1 MKVCEAMV
9 KCLEAEGV
17 PVIFGYPGAAICPF
31 YDALSRSSIRHILVR
46 TEQSAAHAAS
56 GFSRISGRCGVCSA
70 TSGPGATN
78 LISGIA
84 AAYMD
89 SIPLVILTGQVD
101 SRLLGR
107 DVFQEADITGAV
119 EPFIKH
125 SYLVKNEKEIC
136 RIIKEAFYIAQSGRP
151 GPVLVDVPMDV
162 QGRETRFDY
171 PKKAEI
177 RSYKPSSKGHPGQI
191 RRAAEAIAHADRP
204 LLLAGG
210 GVFGS
215 GAGKV
220 LEEFLSKAKM
230 PAVHTMMGI
239 GALPEGYPLNLGM
252 VGVHGVRAANLAIG
266 RADLLLLAGTRI
278 ADRSVP
284 DPSLLAKDKKVIHMD
299 IDPAEIGKN
308 VEATIP
314 IVGDLRLI
322 LEQLLEEIQPISFPD
337 WERETEVY
345 RKAPLTLPL
354 TGHFVSP
361 HLLLKELFRRMEPG
375 AVFCADVGQNQIW
388 AARMFRLPGG
398 RFLTSGGMGTMG
410 YAIPA
415 ALGAKAAAP
424 ERQVI
429 AACGDGAFQ
438 MSMMEL
444 ATMVQHN
451 LPVKLIVFANS
462 RLGMVRELQER
473 EYGRTQAV
481 NLDGSPDFVKL
492 AGAYGIPAFRAEDN
506 GGIPGA
512 LDLFFAEKGPVLL
525 EVRVDPEEPTLP
537 RDYYE

>member
-9 KCLEAEGV
+9 KCLEAQGIS
-17 PVIFGYPGAAICPF
+17 VIFGYPGAAICPF

-56 GFSRISGRCGVCSA
+56 GYSRISGKCGVCSA

-89 SIPLVILTGQVD
+89 SIPMVILTGQVS

-136 RIIKEAFYIAQSGRP
+136 RVLKEAFYIAQSGRP

-162 QGRETRFDY
+162 QDRETTFY
-171 PKKAEI
+171 WPETVQI
-177 RSYKPSSKGHPGQI
+177 RSYKPSSKGHIGQI

-204 LLLAGG
+204 LLCAGG
-210 GVFGS
+210 GVFAS
-215 GAGKV
+215 GAQEILG
-220 LEEFLSKAKM
+220 EFLSKARM

-239 GALPEGYPLNLGM
+239 GALPDDFPQNLGM
-252 VGVHGVRAANLAIG
+252 IGVHGTRAANLAIS

-284 DPSLLAKDKKVIHMD
+284 DPSLLAKDKKVIHID

-314 IVGDLRLI
+314 VVGDLRLI
-322 LEQLLEEIQPISFPD
+322 LGQLLEEIQPISFPD
-337 WERETEVY
+337 WEKEIEVY
-345 RKAPLTLPL
+345 QKAPLTLPL
-354 TGHFVSP
+354 MGHFVSP
-361 HLLLKELFRRMEPG
+361 QLFLKELFHRLEPG

-388 AARMFRLPGG
+388 AARMFRLSGG

-415 ALGAKAAAP
+415 AMGAKAAAP

-429 AACGDGAFQ
+429 ASCGDGAFQ

-444 ATMVQHN
+444 ATIVQHK
-451 LPVKLIVFANS
+451 LPIKLIVFVNS

-473 EYGRTQAV
+473 EYGCTEAV
-481 NLDGSPDFVKL
+481 NLDGSPDFRKL
-492 AGAYGIPAFRAEDN
+492 AAAYGIPAFRAENN
-506 GGIPGA
+506 GEIAGA
-512 LDLFFAEKGPVLL
+512 LDAFFREMGPVLL

-537 RDYYE
+537 PDLYE

>member
-9 KCLEAEGV
+9 KCLEMQGV
-17 PVIFGYPGAAICPF
+17 EVIFGYPGAAICPF

-46 TEQSAAHAAS
+46 TEQNAAHAAS
-56 GFSRISGRCGVCSA
+56 GYSRISGKCGVCAA

-89 SIPLVILTGQVD
+89 SIPMVILTGQVD

-125 SYLVKNEKEIC
+125 SYLVKEEKELC
-136 RIIKEAFYIAQSGRP
+136 RILREAFYIASSGRP

-162 QGRETRFDY
+162 QNRETRFYWPEDVH
-171 PKKAEI
+171 I

-204 LLLAGG
+204 LLVAGG
-210 GVFGS
+210 GVFSS
-215 GAGKV
+215 GAGEI
-220 LEEFLSKAKM
+220 LGEFLSKARI

-239 GALPEGYPLNLGM
+239 GALPDAFPLNLGM
-252 VGVHGVRAANLAIG
+252 IGVHGARAANLAIS

-284 DPSLLAKDKKVIHMD
+284 DPSLLARDKKVIHID

-314 IVGDLRLI
+314 VVGDLRLV
-322 LEQLLEEIQPISFPD
+322 LGQLAAEVSPISFPD
-337 WERETEVY
+337 WEHEVRFY
-345 RKAPLTLPL
+345 QKSPPAPPDRS
-354 TGHFVSP
+354 GFVSP
-361 HLLLKELFRRMEPG
+361 RRLLEELFRRMEPG
-375 AVFCADVGQNQIW
+375 GILTADVGQNQIW
-388 AARMFRLPGG
+388 AARSFRLVGG

-415 ALGAKAAAP
+415 AIGAKTAAP
-424 ERQVI
+424 ERQVT
-429 AACGDGAFQ
+429 AVCGDGSFQ

-444 ATMVQHN
+444 ATMRQHDIG
-451 LPVKLIVFANS
+451 VKLVVFANG

-473 EYGRTQAV
+473 QYSRMEAV
-481 NLDGSPDFVKL
+481 DLSGSPDFVKL
-492 AGAYGIPAFRAEDN
+492 AEAYGIPAFRAETN
-506 GGIPGA
+506 EEVPSA
-512 LDLFFAEKGPVLL
+512 LDAFFAREGTALL

-537 RDYYE
+537 PDLYE